1 MENII
6 LDGKQTSKDVIES
19 LKAKFTENPTD
30 KKLAIISVG
39 DDYGSAVYC
48 NMKRKKCEYVGTH
61 RPRWTFLVG

>member
-6 LDGKQTSKDVIES
+6 LDGKQTSKKIIEN
-19 LKAKFTENPTD
+19 LRKKFEENPTD

-48 NMKRKKCEYVGTH
+48 NMKRKKSL
-61 RPRWTFLVG
+61 R